1 MLKRIIYSVWSDLT
15 EEHTSVND
23 YKKQSWKIYKNK
35 LIELQKKYAY
45 MCNADYEIFTPPVT
59 DYVNVQF
66 YKIFKFEELT
76 KYYDEVIYFDLDII
90 PITNQN
96 IFESFDFNKILIYSY
111 IIDIEYLGSKK
122 HKKYLIKCAR
132 ENLLVDPMNRYLKL
146 SAKKAMLLLHDING
160 NEEICNTGVFGGN
173 KKAAETLD
181 FSRNM
186 KMIEKTLIEAKDD
199 TLYPDVYSQ
208 AWEKNNEIYFS
219 FLLEKFNI
227 DFNNIGIQWNY
238 ILDEVVFQYTPGAH
252 LIHQVN
258 KDFYGTISRLE

>member
-1 MLKRIIYSVWSDLT
+1 MLKRIIYSVWSNLT

-45 MCNADYEIFTPPVT
+45 MCNADYELYTSPVA
-59 DYVNVQF
+59 DYTNIQF

-76 KYYDEVIYFDLDII
+76 QYYDEVVYFDLDVI

-96 IFESFDFNKILIYSY
+96 IFESFDLNKILIYSY
-111 IIDIEYLGSKK
+111 IIDMEYMGSVN
-122 HKKYLIKCAR
+122 HKKYLMKCTR
-132 ENLLVDPMNRYLKL
+132 ENLPIDPMNRYSKMA
-146 SAKKAMLLLHDING
+146 AKKAMLLLHNING
-160 NEEICNTGVFGGN
+160 NDEICNTGVFGGN
-173 KKAAETLD
+173 KKAAETLN
-181 FSRNM
+181 FSKN
-186 KMIEKTLIEAKDD
+186 IEMMERTLIEARND

-208 AWEKNNEIYFS
+208 NWIKNNEVYFS

-238 ILDEVVFQYTPGAH
+238 ILDSVVSEYTSGAH

-258 KDFYGTISRLE
+258 KDFHDTISRLK

>member
-45 MCNADYEIFTPPVT
+45 RCNADYEIFTPPVT

-111 IIDIEYLGSKK
+111 IINIEYLGSKK

-186 KMIEKTLIEAKDD
+186 KMIEKTLIEAKND

-208 AWEKNNEIYFS
+208 AWEKNNEIYF
-219 FLLEKFNI
+219 
-227 DFNNIGIQWNY
+227 
-238 ILDEVVFQYTPGAH
+238 
-252 LIHQVN
+252 
-258 KDFYGTISRLE
+258 